1 MVMKNNLNIQYFENL
16 FKFSNG
22 LIIIWDKDLNITHFN
37 PAFEKLTGRKEKSL
51 LGKSIEILFPE
62 SKVHSTMQLIRN
74 AETGCCLEGTET
86 EIEIIHE
93 NGFVNTVIWN
103 SALVLDDD
111 GKTIV
116 ATIAQGLDITERK
129 LTEKKLERLNLQ
141 KELILNSVA
150 EGVLGLDIQGK
161 HTFVNPAAAKMLGY
175 ETKELIGLPSH
186 SLWHHTKTDG
196 SSYPQEECPI
206 YEAFR
211 DGKVHRVS
219 SEVFWKKDG
228 SCFPVEFAS
237 MPIYEMGKLIGAVVT
252 FTDITERKKTE
263 EALTRSEQRMNAF
276 VNDSLLCIYFFNTE
290 TKNIIYAN
298 PSFYKLLGYSPKEI
312 DTITIYDF
320 LNHAKESVDEFVNH
334 VIQTKQRN
342 IGERQWKK
350 KDGEVIEM
358 FVNASHG
365 DHINSKILYISAQNI
380 SESKRAEKELLLS
393 EHFLKESQKVS
404 KIGSYVLDI
413 SIGKWKCTEELGKI
427 FGLSAEDE
435 YSFEEWVALIHPDHQ
450 KMMIDYFEFEVVGKK
465 SRFDKEYKIINQKT
479 KKELWVNGI
488 GEMEFDHN
496 NVPIKMVGTIQDIT
510 ERKETQ
516 QKIIDSEKKF
526 RSVLQSAKDSIVLAN
541 GKGEIIF
548 WNYFAEKIFGYK
560 ENEVLGKLLTFIM
573 PERYRTDHH
582 HSFEQHVSTNQE
594 QVFDKTVEFY
604 GLKKNGKEFPIE
616 LSLSHWTNE
625 NEKFYCGIIRD
636 ITERKNAEEEQKMHI
651 KRLSEIAFL
660 QSHHVRAPIA
670 SILGLLQLINY
681 ENPADEKNSEVFYHL
696 KKTSEMCDVVI
707 KEIIQKTSEIEELNK
722 KC

>member
-1 MVMKNNLNIQYFENL
+1 MVLKNDINNQYFENL
-16 FKFSNG
+16 FKFSKG
-22 LIIIWDKDLNITHFN
+22 PIVIWDNNYKITHFN
-37 PAFEKLTGRKEKSL
+37 SAFENLTGRRQEFL
-51 LGKSIEILFPE
+51 IGQSIDILFPQ
-62 SKVHSTMQLIRN
+62 SKVNSTRQLIKD
-74 AETGCCLEGTET
+74 AELVCRLEDT

-111 GKTIV
+111 GKTII

-129 LTEKKLERLNLQ
+129 LAEEKLEHLNQQ

-150 EGVLGLDIQGK
+150 EGVLGLDFEGK

-175 ETKELIGLPSH
+175 ETKELIGHPSH
-186 SLWHHTKTDG
+186 SIWHHTKVDG
-196 SSYPQEECPI
+196 SHYPQEECPI

-211 DGKVHRVS
+211 DGKVHRAS
-219 SEVFWKKDG
+219 NEVFWKKDG

-237 MPIYEMGKLIGAVVT
+237 MPIYETGKLIGAVVT
-252 FTDITERKKTE
+252 FTDITARKKTE
-263 EALTRSEQRMNAF
+263 EALTRSEQSMNAF

-298 PSFYKLLGYSPKEI
+298 PSFCELLGYSPKEI
-312 DTITIYDF
+312 DTLTIYDF
-320 LNHAKESVDEFVNH
+320 LNHTKESVDAFVNH

-350 KDGEVIEM
+350 KDGELLDM

-380 SESKRAEKELLLS
+380 SESKRAGKKLLQS

-413 SIGKWKCTEELGKI
+413 SIGKWKCTEELGRI
-427 FGLSAEDE
+427 FGISTNDE
-435 YSFEEWVALIHPDHQ
+435 YSLQDWHSVIHPEHQ
-450 KMMIDYFEFEVVGKK
+450 KMMADYFEVEVIGKK
-465 SRFDKEYKIINQKT
+465 RRFDKEYKIVNQKT
-479 KKELWVNGI
+479 QTEHWVNGI
-488 GEMEFDHN
+488 GELELDSN
-496 NVPIKMVGTIQDIT
+496 NNPIKMMGTIQDIT
-510 ERKETQ
+510 ERKHAQ

-541 GKGEIIF
+541 EKGEIIF
-548 WNYFAEKIFGYK
+548 WNHFAEKIFGYK
-560 ENEVLGKLLTFIM
+560 ENEVLGKSLTLIM

-594 QVFDKTVEFY
+594 QVIDKTVEFY
-604 GLKKNGKEFPIE
+604 GLKKNGNEFPIE
-616 LSLSHWTNE
+616 LSLSYWTNE

-651 KRLSEIAFL
+651 KKLSEIAFL

-670 SILGLLQLINY
+670 SILGLLQLINF
-681 ENPADEKNSEVFYHL
+681 ENPEDKKNSEVFYHL
-696 KKTSEMCDVVI
+696 KKTSEMCDIVI
-707 KEIIQKTSEIEELNK
+707 KEIIEKTSEIEELNK
-722 KC
+722 KF